1 MVHSLSIIDG
11 TPSDNYAFWAL
22 NLSSCVGAFQLEYRM
37 LLVLSSLI
45 VFLSHF
51 VIIIFD
57 RCYVHFWKHFLPW
70 TCQQKLKSI
79 LCNAW
84 FFSWWLMF
92 LIVFKLLLAVI
103 YFSGNHN
110 FSIHRLYFRRVVLLF
125 MKDFHSMCHSRRSLD
140 TFDADLCFQ
149 ETFS

>member
-1 MVHSLSIIDG
+1 MSHLCIKCLVTMVHSLSIIDG
-11 TPSDNYAFWAL
+11 TPSGNYAFWAL

-84 FFSWWLMF
+84 FFSWWLRF
-92 LIVFKLLLAVI
+92 LISCLQSFIFLEITILVFIGYIFVGWYCYLWKI
-103 YFSGNHN
+103 F
-110 FSIHRLYFRRVVLLF
+110 
-125 MKDFHSMCHSRRSLD
+125 
-140 TFDADLCFQ
+140 TLCAIL
-149 ETFS
+149 EDH